1 MSHGWVQGLEYIPT
15 SRYCHNTTGW
25 VRPNW
30 LSNFMLCYGPLLF
43 VNNTNERSSGNVLH
57 FWTTISK
64 KRRINITRADGVLR
78 MLEGTTAEQQH
89 VFNIQQQD
97 LLGLYQPSDDG
108 LFEEDHQPK
117 TPSMRPRQSEKDVFE
132 SAITASLNPTPA
144 HPFQQVR
151 KTILYD
157 LPFEL
162 FYWEK
167 EDRIV
172 PLFKAIQSVYREYSF
187 NWIEV
192 QASCIKDTKEWFPE
206 FDFTLNQVF

>member
-1 MSHGWVQGLEYIPT
+1 MQHLAK
-15 SRYCHNTTGW
+15 
-25 VRPNW
+25 
-30 LSNFMLCYGPLLF
+30 
-43 VNNTNERSSGNVLH
+43 H
-57 FWTTISK
+57 FSIM
-64 KRRINITRADGVLR
+64 IVD
-78 MLEGTTAEQQH
+78 H
-89 VFNIQQQD
+89 VDII
-97 LLGLYQPSDDG
+97 
-108 LFEEDHQPK
+108 
-117 TPSMRPRQSEKDVFE
+117 PRQIRSWLVDILSSEKDVFE

>member
-1 MSHGWVQGLEYIPT
+1 MYEISHGWVQGLEYIPVRDTLSSQLNSLWRVRVKFVFPQAFLNRLRVIAITQLDGFVPTGCQT
-15 SRYCHNTTGW
+15 S
-25 VRPNW
+25 
-30 LSNFMLCYGPLLF
+30 CY
-43 VNNTNERSSGNVLH
+43 VMNERSSGNVLN

-97 LLGLYQPSDDG
+97 LLGLYQPSDDD

-157 LPFEL
+157 L
-162 FYWEK
+162 
-167 EDRIV
+167 
-172 PLFKAIQSVYREYSF
+172 
-187 NWIEV
+187 
-192 QASCIKDTKEWFPE
+192 
-206 FDFTLNQVF
+206 

>member
-1 MSHGWVQGLEYIPT
+1 MVGFKDLNTFRLRVIAITQLDGFVPT
-15 SRYCHNTTGW
+15 GCQTS
-25 VRPNW
+25 
-30 LSNFMLCYGPLLF
+30 CY
-43 VNNTNERSSGNVLH
+43 VMNERSSGNVLN

-97 LLGLYQPSDDG
+97 LLGLYQPSDDD

-117 TPSMRPRQSEKDVFE
+117 TPSMRPLDHVDIIPRQIRTWLVDILSSEKDVFE

-157 LPFEL
+157 L
-162 FYWEK
+162 
-167 EDRIV
+167 IV

-206 FDFTLNQVF
+206 FDFTLNKVF

>member
-1 MSHGWVQGLEYIPT
+1 MRDLLGMSSISGQ
-15 SRYCHNTTGW
+15 
-25 VRPNW
+25 
-30 LSNFMLCYGPLLF
+30 
-43 VNNTNERSSGNVLH
+43 RS
-57 FWTTISK
+57 
-64 KRRINITRADGVLR
+64 ADGVLR

-97 LLGLYQPSDDG
+97 LLGLYQPSDDD

-157 LPFEL
+157 L
-162 FYWEK
+162 
-167 EDRIV
+167 IV

-206 FDFTLNQVF
+206 FDFTLNKVF